1 MASGPTSSSSALTSC
16 LKPIE
21 EAVEDSDEEMAMAEY
36 YCDYRNKRLPDYWLV
51 VPDGASMPAGL
62 REEDWELV
70 RKRPSHGLSDGGRQ
84 QVDDEGYAIL
94 RFNVSLDELQ
104 AL

>member
-1 MASGPTSSSSALTSC
+1 MAQN
-16 LKPIE
+16 
-21 EAVEDSDEEMAMAEY
+21 
-36 YCDYRNKRLPDYWLV
+36 YCDYRNKRSPDYWLV
-51 VPDGASMPAGL
+51 VPDGAPMSAGL

-70 RKRPSHGLSDGGRQ
+70 RRRPADGLSDGGRQ

-94 RFNVSLDELQ
+94 RFNVTLEELK